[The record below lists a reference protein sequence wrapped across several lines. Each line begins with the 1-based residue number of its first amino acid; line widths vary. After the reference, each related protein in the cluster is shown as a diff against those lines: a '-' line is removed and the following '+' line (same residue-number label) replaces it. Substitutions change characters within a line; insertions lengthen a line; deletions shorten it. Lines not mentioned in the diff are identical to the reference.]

1 MGKTVRLLT
10 SIATAMLLAS
20 VLVLVAVLGS
30 VRSVGAAERP
40 NIVFVLTDDLSTHDM
55 QYLDGLRNTMA
66 GNGTTFS
73 RAYVS
78 DALCCPSRATFLRGQ
93 YPHNH
98 GIKSNVAPLGGEE
111 KFRSTRKDKST
122 VATWLDGAG
131 YRTKFIG
138 KYLNGY
144 RGKYIPPGWD
154 EWFGALGKYR
164 TQKVNDDGKVI
175 RVQGHDTDLFANK
188 SVDFIRRASNDR
200 DPFFLSVWTRAPHQ
214 PANPAGRHAKRFRNT
229 ALPHPPSFDEADVSD
244 KPRFIRNMPR
254 LSDKKIRKMRNLHQD
269 RLASMLSVEDLLK
282 DVVAELR
289 KTKELDNTY
298 IFFSSD
304 NGFHLGEHRLTQG
317 KRTAY
322 EEDIR
327 VPLMVRGPGVPAGRM
342 LQHQVLN
349 NDIAPTFASLAGVKP
364 PSFVDGKSTV
374 PLLDP
379 SPPAVGNWRTGILTE
394 NWRSQG
400 VGGTSEAPTY
410 KALRTKNSLW
420 TKYAN
425 GERELYDL
433 RRDPYQLQSRNPR
446 DNKRLVRG
454 LNNQLDRLAT
464 CKGEG
469 CRAAEAN

>member
-10 SIATAMLLAS
+10 SIATAILLAS

-30 VRSVGAAERP
+30 VRSVAAADRP
-40 NIVFVLTDDLSTHDM
+40 NIVFVLTDDLSTHDL
-55 QYLDGLRNTMA
+55 QYLAGLRNIMA
-66 GNGTTFS
+66 NNGTTFS

-78 DALCCPSRATFLRGQ
+78 DALCCPSRATILRGQ

-98 GIKSNVAPLGGEE
+98 GIKSNVAPLGGED
-111 KFRSTRKDKST
+111 KFRSTRKDQST
-122 VATWLDGAG
+122 VATWLDDAG

-144 RGKYIPPGWD
+144 SGKYIPPGWD

-164 TQKVNDDGKVI
+164 TKRVNDDGKVI
-175 RVQGHDTDLFANK
+175 QVKGHDTELFANK
-188 SVDFIRRASNDR
+188 SVDFIRRASASSK
-200 DPFFLSVWTRAPHQ
+200 PFFLSVWTRAPHQ
-214 PANPAGRHAKRFRNT
+214 PANPAGRYAKRFRNT
-229 ALPHPPSFDEADVSD
+229 ALPRPPSFDEADVSD

-254 LSDKKIRKMRNLHQD
+254 LSDKKISKMRNLHQD
-269 RLASMLSVEDLLK
+269 RLASMLSVEDLLE

-289 KTKELDNTY
+289 KKGELDNTY

-304 NGFHLGEHRLTQG
+304 NGFHLGQHRMTQG

-327 VPLMVRGPGVPAGRM
+327 VPLLVRGPGVPEGRV

-349 NDIAPTFASLAGVKP
+349 NDFAPTFAGLAGVTP

-374 PLLDP
+374 PLLGT

-394 NWRSQG
+394 NWRSKG
-400 VGGTSEAPTY
+400 VGGRSEAPTY
-410 KALRTKNSLW
+410 KALRTQNSLW
-420 TKYAN
+420 TRYVN

-433 RRDPYQLQSRNPR
+433 RKDPYELRSRNPKDR
-446 DNKRLVRG
+446 RRLVRG
-454 LNNQLDRLAT
+454 LNNRLDRLAT
-464 CKGEG
+464 CNGRE